1 MEADEIF
8 LADFGL
14 FLLDLLLSNIKY
26 QIKACQNKKYILQTK
41 FINLISFCRSSQPW
55 QCPLG
60 LLPSGLVKV
69 TLPQLWLHF
78 FPTKMLIKSLPFLP
92 PYPTSKSHNNK
103 DHG

>member
-41 FINLISFCRSSQPW
+41 FINLKSHFAGHLNLGSVLWAFCRRPW
-55 QCPLG
+55 
-60 LLPSGLVKV
+60 
-69 TLPQLWLHF
+69 
-78 FPTKMLIKSLPFLP
+78 
-92 PYPTSKSHNNK
+92 
-103 DHG
+103 